1 MLQVA
6 DLQKMGCGTNTD
18 LNAVFTRILERA
30 LASNISAEQ
39 MIGTLFIFSDMQF
52 DVAMRAHAEL
62 IMSSDSSD
70 GDSDNSNDDNDGT
83 KACTETNFKLAQ
95 AEFKKHGYQLPKIVF
110 WNLQGNGSIPVTHN
124 EQGVALVAGFSGQL
138 LKLFMAGASEL
149 DRFDAFAIMKEAIAT
164 ERYSNWQV
172 VD

>member
-1 MLQVA
+1 
-6 DLQKMGCGTNTD
+6 MGCGTNTD

-52 DVAMRAHAEL
+52 DVAIRAHAEL

-70 GDSDNSNDDNDGT
+70 ASNGDSDNSNDDNDGT
-83 KACTETNFKLAQ
+83 TACTDTNFKVAQ
-95 AEFKKHGYQLPKIVF
+95 AEFKKHGYKLPKIVF
-110 WNLQGNGSIPVTHN
+110 WNLQGNGIVPVTHN

-138 LKLFMAGASEL
+138 LKLFLAGASEL
-149 DRFDAFAIMKEAIAT
+149 HRFDAFAIMKEAIAT